1 MFSGGL
7 AKELSGN
14 ANTAVDPKFQ
24 DNTTLLDK
32 PPKAVGARTPV

>member
-24 DNTTLLDK
+24 DNTLLDK